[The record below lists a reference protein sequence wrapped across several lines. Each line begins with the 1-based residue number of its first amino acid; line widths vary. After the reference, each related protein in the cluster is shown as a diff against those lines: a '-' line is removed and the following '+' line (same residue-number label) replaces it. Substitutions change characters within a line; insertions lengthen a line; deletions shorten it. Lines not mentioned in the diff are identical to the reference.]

1 MNNNILYCIIH
12 TQHQNNRIKNIT
24 NTWGRDKSILFYSD
38 HDDPLNNCYKVCEQS
53 DYSSGQLKQINVFN
67 LLLNQ
72 FNNYEWYF
80 FCDNDTFV
88 NTINLENYTINAGKN
103 HIHGEMINTWPQD
116 TTLYYPSGG
125 AGYLMHNSVLQ
136 QMINLSYNNT
146 QYGDVSIGI
155 NFRNKEIPLKHK
167 NLFKGQLPE
176 FYGLTY
182 DKISEYITF
191 HYVSNYD
198 TMEKLYLNSKNKNIL

>member
-1 MNNNILYCIIH
+1 MKNILYCIIH

-24 NTWGRDKSILFYSD
+24 NTWGKNNSVIFYSD
-38 HDDPLNNCYKVCEQS
+38 HDDSSNNCYKVCERS

-88 NTINLENYTINAGKN
+88 NTTNLDNYIINAERN
-103 HIHGEMINTWPQD
+103 HIHGEIINTWPQD

-125 AGYLMHNSVLQ
+125 AGYLMHNSILQ
-136 QMINLSYNNT
+136 NMMNISYNNT

-155 NFRNKEIPLKHK
+155 NFRNKKIPLKHN

-182 DKISEYITF
+182 DRISEYMTF
-191 HYVSNYD
+191 HYVTSYD
-198 TMEKLYLNSKNKNIL
+198 TMEKLYLNSKNQNDYI